1 VEFIDGYLKNAPVTK
16 VGPRLQM
23 VLENWIARFQKSEPA
38 WTQYPALQDGTLY
51 ASPLALPFLLS
62 YAKREEC
69 PEWDWRLLN
78 RAVESFLRHRLA
90 KASTAREVRALGTAL
105 DNLDTLVPSARETE
119 KPSDIN

>member
-1 VEFIDGYLKNAPVTK
+1 
-16 VGPRLQM
+16 M